1 MIMQEQAKEAAKS
14 TATKVLVNEIFLD
27 NWVVTMDYFSITVT
41 LRINCAGSDW
51 RPAKYDNK

>member
-27 NWVVTMDYFSITVT
+27 NWVVTMDYFAITVT
-41 LRINCAGSDW
+41 LRINCAGSD
-51 RPAKYDNK
+51 